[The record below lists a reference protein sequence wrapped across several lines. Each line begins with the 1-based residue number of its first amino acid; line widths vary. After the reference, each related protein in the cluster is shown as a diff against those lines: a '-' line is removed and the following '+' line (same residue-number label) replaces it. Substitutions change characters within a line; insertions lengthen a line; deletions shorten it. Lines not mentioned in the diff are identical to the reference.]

1 MENKA
6 KVNIKTISNI
16 TGFSQATISNV
27 LNNKRG
33 ANSKTAET
41 VFRVA
46 REIGYLNFTRIN
58 SIKVVMYKKSG
69 QILINS
75 PLISALLEGVENE
88 GHAFGLD
95 TLIYNIKDGES
106 DARFKLDEIIH
117 ERNSG
122 IILLATELDWAD
134 MQPFLDVRVPL
145 VVLDAWFKEGNFD
158 TVLMNNTDSLYQSVS
173 HLVENGHARIGY
185 IDSSVSI
192 RNFYYRKN
200 GFINAMDFYGLEVE
214 KCYCTSLEPTSNG
227 AYEDMRRYLKGQ
239 PKLPTAYCVVNDIVT
254 FGAMKA
260 LDEFGYRIPD
270 DVSIV
275 GFDNMPYCDV
285 TSPPLTTINVAKRE
299 LGEVAVRRLIAQ
311 SDNENEAPAKTS
323 LLTNLVS
330 RASVKNLKKQA

>member
-1 MENKA
+1 MENKT

-16 TGFSQATISNV
+16 TGYSQATISNV

-41 VFRVA
+41 VLRVA
-46 REIGYLNFTRIN
+46 REIGYLTFTRIN

-75 PLISALLEGVENE
+75 PLISALLEGVESE
-88 GHAFGLD
+88 GRAFGLN
-95 TLIYNIKDGES
+95 TLIYNIKEGES
-106 DARFKLDEIIH
+106 DARSKLDEIIH

-122 IILLATELDWAD
+122 IILLATELDWVD
-134 MQPFLDVRVPL
+134 MQPFLNIRVPL

-173 HLVENGHARIGY
+173 HLVENGHTRIGY
-185 IDSSVSI
+185 IDSSVPI

-200 GFINAMDFYGLEVE
+200 GFINAMGFYGLEVE
-214 KCYCTSLEPTSNG
+214 KCYCASLAPTSNG
-227 AYEDMRRYLKGQ
+227 AYEDMCRYLKGK

-254 FGAMKA
+254 FGVMKA
-260 LDEFGYRIPD
+260 LDEFGYRIPENI
-270 DVSIV
+270 SIV
-275 GFDNMPYCDV
+275 GFDNMPYCDI
-285 TSPPLTTINVAKRE
+285 TSPPLTTINVPKRE
-299 LGEVAVRRLIAQ
+299 LGEMAVRRLIAQ
-311 SDNENEAPAKTS
+311 SDHEDEIPAKIS

-330 RASVKNLKKQA
+330 RASVKNLKK